1 MDVTKDEAKGNFSVA
16 LGLLDYVNPVFYL
29 VTVVTLVLNLKGV
42 LELPMLIV
50 YLMGALVSIIFGF
63 TIPTVKVL
71 VGLGKMKFQ
80 LPVNL
85 VTYVNIGILTSG
97 IVLLC
102 HMLKLKFI
110 VCFAIVLVSILAL
123 LIAYKKIEKFNSIAV
138 LIGAI
143 GYLFIYIS
151 LITFAL
157 RAGVT
162 ISIVFYA
169 IAICLYLALVC
180 IGVFGDVMNAKV
192 HWVIESCNIC
202 CQGSVAIATVL
213 MFILSK

>member
-97 IVLLC
+97 IVLLG